1 MPTKSSK
8 KIQGPSLYKTFIDA
22 YMQARPNE
30 KRADKHYN
38 AQAEWN
44 EIKWNEEYV
53 KEKIEEYL
61 EKYNQF
67 ETPSNQGLERSS
79 SPSSSTQPKTSRC
92 RPTRK
97 KTKID
102 QSNDIINED
111 DKNENKTDDEQ
122 SNSINNLDEDDPDD
136 DDEDD
141 DDDDEEKKKKNK
153 KKSYYIRKRKTIEEI
168 LEDPKE
174 LPTVNNV
181 SLDPLTK
188 QKKQPA
194 QERAFKELSSINE
207 RIASLVQV
215 RQMGLST
222 PENRKQLKQ
231 LMKERKK
238 KAYELKRLQSK
249 QKASNK
255 YRIKRRKIVEHLFET
270 KPELHPQ
277 LNKLY
282 RRGAGRPRIEEQC
295 PDLLQI
301 IEEIAKVGG
310 ASDDRR
316 RSETIRPCLTLD
328 DLREKIKQRGY
339 DIKRTTLYY
348 RLLPHRASS
357 IDGRRHVHTVPVRL
371 RRAQNDEHGKHE
383 DGHFATATI
392 RYMKDLA
399 SIFGND
405 CVFYLSQDDKC
416 KVPLGLPAARIQ
428 APMLMHL
435 DYRIR
440 LPDHDWTVAPRH
452 QLTPSVY
459 AACLLSEDGDL
470 GYSGPTYIAIRSAK
484 HDLSSA
490 ESHAIDF
497 DRLIC
502 LKEFEKVAR
511 DETGQVKPII
521 IVTVDGGPDENPRF
535 PKTLVSSIRKFKKYD
550 LDALFI
556 LTHAPGQSAYNIVER
571 RMAPLSHD
579 LAGLILPHDHFGSHL
594 NDSGVTINVD
604 LEKLNFRKAG
614 QILAETWNQSVID
627 GFPCVAEYIN
637 PPATSEDER
646 RQADIK
652 IVMDEILRQICADEE
667 VEEGHEFRIHASDEY
682 YQENA
687 RAPREKTG
695 EQLKYDID
703 EYWCATHVL
712 QTQYTLQIIRCN
724 SVECCGT
731 WRSNYIEIF
740 PHRFLPSPV
749 PFERTPCGIRMAERD
764 YQKGQFY
771 GSLFQRIQF
780 HGVVIQ
786 HTQNEMLPFDY
797 CCASVK
803 KELKKR
809 TCKVCNQYIPSAY
822 RMKNHYK
829 IHAQHYDDFDHDEED
844 RLPPT
849 TEITTNS
856 IESQSTTI
864 APPPPP
870 PVFKTEMLDWLQSD
884 FDEFDLGPTPTKLA
898 SDRVTRSMKK
908 LRVQENQDEPDN
920 KDWVHVE

>member
-1 MPTKSSK
+1 MPTKLSK

-22 YMQARPNE
+22 YMKARPNE
-30 KRADKHYN
+30 KRADKHYD
-38 AQAEWN
+38 AQVEWN

-67 ETPSNQGLERSS
+67 EAPSNQDLERPS
-79 SPSSSTQPKTSRC
+79 SPLSSAQPKNSRS
-92 RPTRK
+92 RPK
-97 KTKID
+97 KKPKID
-102 QSNDIINED
+102 QSNDTTNED
-111 DKNENKTDDEQ
+111 DKQSKGVDD
-122 SNSINNLDEDDPDD
+122 LDEDDLE
-136 DDEDD
+136 DEDED
-141 DDDDEEKKKKNK
+141 EDEDDEEKKNKNK
-153 KKSYYIRKRKTIEEI
+153 KKAYFIRKRKPIEEVI
-168 LEDPKE
+168 FEDAKG
-174 LPTVNNV
+174 LPAVSGV
-181 SLDPLTK
+181 SLEPLAK
-188 QKKQPA
+188 QKRQPA
-194 QERAFKELSSINE
+194 QDRAFKELSSINE

-222 PENRKQLKQ
+222 PENRRQLKQ
-231 LMKERKK
+231 LMKERRK

-357 IDGRRHVHTVPVRL
+357 IDGRRHVNTVPVRL

-399 SIFGND
+399 SVFGND

-416 KVPLGLPAARIQ
+416 KVPLGLPAARVQ

-459 AACLLSEDGDL
+459 AACLLSEEGDL
-470 GYSGPTYIAIRSAK
+470 GYSGPTYIAVRSAK

-497 DRLIC
+497 DRLVS
-502 LKEFEKVAR
+502 LKEFEDVAR
-511 DETGQVKPII
+511 DETGQVKPIL

-535 PKTLVSSIRKFKKYD
+535 PKTLVANIGKFKKYN
-550 LDALFI
+550 LDALFV

-594 NDSGVTINVD
+594 NESGGTTNVE

-614 QILAETWNQSVID
+614 QILVETWNQSIID

-646 RQADIK
+646 RQIDIK
-652 IVMDEILRQICADEE
+652 IVMDEILQ
-667 VEEGHEFRIHASDEY
+667 
-682 YQENA
+682 Q
-687 RAPREKTG
+687 
-695 EQLKYDID
+695 
-703 EYWCATHVL
+703 
-712 QTQYTLQIIRCN
+712 
-724 SVECCGT
+724 
-731 WRSNYIEIF
+731 
-740 PHRFLPSPV
+740 
-749 PFERTPCGIRMAERD
+749 
-764 YQKGQFY
+764 
-771 GSLFQRIQF
+771 
-780 HGVVIQ
+780 
-786 HTQNEMLPFDY
+786 
-797 CCASVK
+797 
-803 KELKKR
+803 
-809 TCKVCNQYIPSAY
+809 
-822 RMKNHYK
+822 
-829 IHAQHYDDFDHDEED
+829 
-844 RLPPT
+844 
-849 TEITTNS
+849 
-856 IESQSTTI
+856 
-864 APPPPP
+864 
-870 PVFKTEMLDWLQSD
+870 
-884 FDEFDLGPTPTKLA
+884 
-898 SDRVTRSMKK
+898 
-908 LRVQENQDEPDN
+908 
-920 KDWVHVE
+920 